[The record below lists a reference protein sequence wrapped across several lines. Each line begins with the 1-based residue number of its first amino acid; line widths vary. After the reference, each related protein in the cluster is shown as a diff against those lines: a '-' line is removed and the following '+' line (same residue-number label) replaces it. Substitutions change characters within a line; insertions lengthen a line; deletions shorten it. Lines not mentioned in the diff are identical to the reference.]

1 MKKIVI
7 FTFALMALVGCK
19 KEPAPSTDGPS
30 GDGGKTPS
38 IAFITDKEAG
48 EQIVLGFDKE
58 EFSNVEITGASESG
72 YTTDG
77 DYVAATY
84 LIESKSVT
92 LKGAYTYLD
101 CHGNAIRSLDLVG
114 QTRLETLDCHDND
127 LTSLEVAG
135 CESLE
140 SIACH
145 DNPIIGETVT
155 ALIESLPNRKS
166 TKSGKLL
173 IKGRPEAR
181 KVTKEDIALATSRNW
196 QVLDSD
202 GNQAVAIPEMSNVQP
217 QDLGAV
223 ANCYMI
229 SKGGVYSFKP
239 SMGKID
245 EWLFEDIANVELL
258 WESYGTDEVITGG
271 DLISHVSYENGR
283 IIFVTA
289 ETFRE
294 GNAVIAAKDADGNML
309 WCWHIWMTDQP
320 KTVGVYDRRKDHWNA
335 VMDRNV
341 GASGARLSEYNVFG
355 LYYYNRSNH
364 PFIGPASLQNHNL
377 ATGTVEWAEFYKE
390 NPTYGSD
397 AAEYYNWRTVDPCP
411 AGWEV
416 MTEGTVDW
424 LMGLGLSGASE
435 GGFDLNAT
443 DFDFADPY
451 VYESLIFPYGGY
463 RKDDGSYSSV
473 NKGSSMIVQSNY
485 FKKYEGWTWCYSP
498 WSLDTDHGYVRCMRE
513 KL

>member
-7 FTFALMALVGCK
+7 FTFALMALAGCK
-19 KEPAPSTDGPS
+19 KDPVPAPDGPA
-30 GDGGKTPS
+30 GDGGKAPS
-38 IAFITDKEAG
+38 ITFMTDREAG
-48 EQIVLGFDKE
+48 EQIVLGFAKE

-77 DYVAATY
+77 DHVAATY

-114 QTRLETLDCHDND
+114 QTRLEILDCHDND

-135 CESLE
+135 CKSLE

-145 DNPIIGETVT
+145 DNPIVGEAMT

-173 IKGRPEAR
+173 VKGRAEAR

-202 GNQAVAIPEMSNVQP
+202 GNQAAAIPDMSNVQP
-217 QDLGAV
+217 QDLGTV

-239 SMGKID
+239 SMGKVD
-245 EWLFEDIANVELL
+245 EWLFEDIAYAEVL

-294 GNAVIAAKDADGNML
+294 GNAVIAAKDADGDML
-309 WCWHIWMTDQP
+309 WCWHIWMTDPP
-320 KTVGVYDRRKDHWNA
+320 KTVGVVVLGGSHANA

-341 GASGARLSEYNVFG
+341 GASSAHLAECNIFG

-397 AAEYYNWRTVDPCP
+397 AEYYNLRSVDPCP

-416 MTEGTVDW
+416 MTEQTVEW
-424 LMGLGLSGASE
+424 LIGFDGASE

-443 DFDFADPY
+443 NYDFDPH
-451 VYESLIFPYGGY
+451 VIESLIFPYGGF
-463 RKDDGSYSSV
+463 RNDDGNYSGV
-473 NKGSSMIVQSNY
+473 NKESLMIVQHDYASKYIGWSWYMIPWYSNA
-485 FKKYEGWTWCYSP
+485 
-498 WSLDTDHGYVRCMRE
+498 DHGYVRCMRE
-513 KL
+513 